1 MRKWL
6 VLGTVVLAA
15 GCAQQPQ
22 APAQVSWQYGAGNGD
37 GVAYPGPKPIFKRA
51 YGFGNGESV
60 TSGTAANVRY
70 GYGAD
75 GMSGTMVQTNPTP
88 PTMTAQP
95 ATPAKNGGN
104 S

>member
-1 MRKWL
+1 MG
-6 VLGTVVLAA
+6 VVVLAA
-15 GCAQQPQ
+15 GCAQQSP

-51 YGFGNGESV
+51 YGPGNGDSV
-60 TSGTAANVRY
+60 TSGLTAKTQY

-75 GMSGTMVQTNPTP
+75 GMSGTMIQTDPTP

-95 ATPAKNGGN
+95 IAKPGTN